1 MGSNPT
7 PSVAIIMRIFTA
19 FELPEK
25 IKDEIYKIVSEK
37 GPKISGVKW
46 VEKENLHI
54 TCKFLGEIN
63 EKQLE
68 ELISKLQ
75 EKLNKGE
82 KVRIS
87 ITNFGCFPNF
97 RNPRVLWLGVQGE
110 VDRLQKIWA
119 ILEDISKNLKI
130 GEREKDYVPHVTL
143 GRVKSPISLDKDWIK
158 YSSKEFEI
166 THLTVF
172 QSTLTPSGPIYKSIA
187 KIGL

>member
-7 PSVAIIMRIFTA
+7 PSVGIIMRIFTA

-46 VEKENLHI
+46 VERENLHI

-119 ILEDISKNLKI
+119 TLEEISKNLKI